1 MSIGIYK
8 ITNLINNKIYIGQ
21 SINIEKRINA
31 HFAYAFSKGAK
42 EYNTPIHNAIRL
54 YGKESFKW
62 EILKECT
69 EEELDDLEIYYISLY
84 NSTDR
89 NIGYNLTTGG
99 FGGHKTN
106 CRHILQYDLDGNF
119 IREWNSIWDAAKELG
134 LSKDAITACCYGQ
147 KSACG
152 FQWKFSD
159 DEKEI
164 KKYVRN
170 WNLKGLELGRHP
182 VPIIAKN
189 EKLKIEI
196 GFKSIKEAAEWLI
209 EQGFSKAKNIDSICS
224 RISTIKDTDKISYG
238 FQWKTKEVVENS

>member
-21 SINIEKRINA
+21 SVNIERRIGA
-31 HFAYAFSKGAK
+31 HFNYAFSKGAK

-54 YGKESFKW
+54 YGKENFKW

-69 EEELDDLEIYYISLY
+69 EEELDDLEIYYIDLY

-99 FGGHKTN
+99 SGGHKTN
-106 CRHILQYDLDGNF
+106 CRHVLQYDLDGNF
-119 IREWNSIWDAAKELG
+119 IKEWDSIWEAAKELG
-134 LSKDAITACCYGQ
+134 FSKYSIAACCYGQ

-159 DEKEI
+159 DVDRKIEKYFR
-164 KKYVRN
+164 KYYS
-170 WNLKGLELGRHP
+170 KGLELGRKP
-182 VPIIAKN
+182 VQVIGINEEGTEYEFDMII
-189 EKLKIEI
+189 
-196 GFKSIKEAAEWLI
+196 EAAKWLI
-209 EQGFSKAKNIDSICS
+209 KNNYSKAKNPESVRS
-224 RISTIKDTDKISYG
+224 GISSVKNTDKKAYG
-238 FQWKTKEVVENS
+238 FIWKTKESD